1 MIHSLTL
8 SAGHGTIGPVPAAT
22 APDWLILLV
31 YGLIGLLA
39 VYIFVLL
46 GLIWR
51 GGRENAAVVADAL
64 YYLVISAF
72 VLYTVVFATQ
82 ITFEVIILVALLGG
96 LSTFVSARI
105 ISKGRR

>member
-8 SAGHGTIGPVPAAT
+8 SAGHGTTDVVPAAS

-39 VYIFVLL
+39 VYILALL
-46 GLIWR
+46 ALIWR

-82 ITFEVIILVALLGG
+82 ITFEVIILAALLGG

>member
-1 MIHSLTL
+1 MITSHIL
-8 SAGHGTIGPVPAAT
+8 SAGHGTPNPTPVTPT
-22 APDWLILLV
+22 PDWLTLLV

-39 VYIFVLL
+39 VYILALL
-46 GLIWR
+46 ALIWR

-82 ITFEVIILVALLGG
+82 ITFEVIILAALLGG